1 MGQIFV
7 EGLPFSIEIEG
18 DAPTKDEAQRI
29 MKLVERL
36 GELDKGPMSQTIE
49 SLQDSP
55 VGSLYTEGAL
65 DKLGKFEDQEKK
77 QIAIDLLDDLGFVDK
92 KEMTPLEQIGIDR
105 TTAGITGSMLLSA
118 PGFKE
123 MFNLKNQENMKK
135 LYKGVKLFDPKQLAI
150 AGAKTFFGGVFG
162 EIGGRAA
169 YDIANFVLTGDPDML
184 KFLKTIDADTK
195 EAIFY
200 EALGLG
206 LPTVLGSGFR
216 LLTDLKDPA
225 VQNAYRAAERLGI
238 QLNFGQ
244 IAKYAGAAKA
254 LGPLP
259 FIGSKV
265 RKTIAT
271 QVGTINEKFQK
282 LVELYAPITT
292 FTKGGTDIFATVDKR
307 FDKMNKIMSRL
318 WDKAYDAHAMLID
331 KNVFRADDLNK
342 FFTNLVDGKVLRQFR
357 NLPTNENGI
366 IESYETILKSGFF
379 ENSGLSRIEGKGLK
393 DLIETMRRYQ
403 IEVQKNGGKVSY
415 DTIRNFNEDI
425 SGLFKDL
432 TEGDKPFKN
441 QFALLLSQFRGAN
454 DDILLNINETLIK
467 DGISDNLLP
476 NILRAHDNAN
486 TFTAALK
493 ALYEGPTGTIFGKY
507 EKNLFKPGF
516 ITSKKARDQILGDLL
531 KIKSPEMLK
540 ELKTIIGPEQFKVYI
555 NEYLSAAFAK
565 AASDKS
571 ADFIGRTRQLDFDP
585 KKLNEALGFDIRQKS
600 DFTEELFRI
609 AGVNKDLIKDLI
621 TTGAFIE
628 GLKIGNP
635 SAFLQRRFQLNGTQ
649 NFFGSILAGGAAMKG
664 GEIAFSEDD
673 GIFTKGVKGL
683 IGLWAIRYGVGKVF
697 ANPKLASKIADV
709 YNPEVTLKFNTK
721 IDIIRELFN
730 IHHNESPESISET
743 ASMFEGVYN
752 DMKEVLKDAEIE
764 QVEDL
769 LNELKTKENIFTKSQ
784 EMEEFEEE
792 EQKLREDIPDEDET
806 SSINIPSPDQNINMA
821 QVVSPIEDPSIINAD
836 MPVDASIMAKLEGVG
851 LPLFANKGGIA
862 SLVNTSKPKQM
873 VA

>member
-7 EGLPFSIEIEG
+7 DGLPFSIEIEG

-36 GELDKGPMSQTIE
+36 GELNSGPMSQTVDTLKDGPL
-49 SLQDSP
+49 S
-55 VGSLYTEGAL
+55 GLYSEGAL

-77 QIAIDLLDDLGFVDK
+77 QIAIDMLDDLGFVDK
-92 KEMTPLEQIGIDR
+92 KQMTPLEQVGIDR

-123 MFNLKNQENMKK
+123 MFNLKDQENMKK
-135 LYKGVKLFDPKQLAI
+135 LYKGVKLFNPANLAI
-150 AGAKTFFGGVFG
+150 AGAKTFFRGVFG
-162 EIGGRAA
+162 DVGGRAA

-184 KFLKTIDADTK
+184 KFLKTVDADTK

-206 LPTVLGSGFR
+206 LPTVLGGGFR
-216 LLTDLKDPA
+216 LLTDLKDPV

-244 IAKYAGAAKA
+244 IAKYSGMQRA
-254 LGPLP
+254 LSPLP

-282 LVELYAPITT
+282 LLELYAPITT
-292 FTKGGTDIFATVDKR
+292 FTKGGTDIFARVDKR
-307 FDKMNKIMSRL
+307 FDTMNKLMGRL
-318 WDKAYDAHAMLID
+318 WDKAHDAHAMLVD

-342 FFTNLVDGKVLRQFR
+342 FFTNLVDGKVLKQFR

-415 DTIRNFNEDI
+415 ETIRNFNEDI

-432 TEGDKPFKN
+432 TEGDKVFKN

-454 DDILLNINETLIK
+454 DDILTNIEKTLIK

-493 ALYEGPTGTIFGKY
+493 SLYEGPTGSIFGRY

-516 ITSKKARDQILGDLL
+516 ITSKKPRDQILGDLL
-531 KIKSPEMLK
+531 KIKSPEMLN
-540 ELKTIIGPEQFKVYI
+540 ELQTILGKEQFKVFI
-555 NEYLSAAFAK
+555 N
-565 AASDKS
+565 
-571 ADFIGRTRQLDFDP
+571 
-585 KKLNEALGFDIRQKS
+585 
-600 DFTEELFRI
+600 
-609 AGVNKDLIKDLI
+609 
-621 TTGAFIE
+621 
-628 GLKIGNP
+628 
-635 SAFLQRRFQLNGTQ
+635 
-649 NFFGSILAGGAAMKG
+649 
-664 GEIAFSEDD
+664 
-673 GIFTKGVKGL
+673 
-683 IGLWAIRYGVGKVF
+683 
-697 ANPKLASKIADV
+697 
-709 YNPEVTLKFNTK
+709 
-721 IDIIRELFN
+721 
-730 IHHNESPESISET
+730 
-743 ASMFEGVYN
+743 
-752 DMKEVLKDAEIE
+752 
-764 QVEDL
+764 
-769 LNELKTKENIFTKSQ
+769 
-784 EMEEFEEE
+784 
-792 EQKLREDIPDEDET
+792 
-806 SSINIPSPDQNINMA
+806 
-821 QVVSPIEDPSIINAD
+821 
-836 MPVDASIMAKLEGVG
+836 
-851 LPLFANKGGIA
+851 
-862 SLVNTSKPKQM
+862 
-873 VA
+873 

>member
-7 EGLPFSIEIEG
+7 DGLPFSIEIEG

-36 GELDKGPMSQTIE
+36 GELNSGPMSQTVDTLKDGPL
-49 SLQDSP
+49 S
-55 VGSLYTEGAL
+55 GLYSEGAL

-77 QIAIDLLDDLGFVDK
+77 QIAIDMLDDLGFVDK
-92 KEMTPLEQIGIDR
+92 KQMTPLEQVGIDR

-123 MFNLKNQENMKK
+123 MFNLKDQENMKK
-135 LYKGVKLFDPKQLAI
+135 LYKGVKLFNPANLAI

-162 EIGGRAA
+162 DVGGRAA

-184 KFLKTIDADTK
+184 KFLKTVDADTK

-206 LPTVLGSGFR
+206 LPTVLGGGFR
-216 LLTDLKDPA
+216 LLTDLKDPV

-244 IAKYAGAAKA
+244 IAKYSGMQRA
-254 LGPLP
+254 LSPLP

-282 LVELYAPITT
+282 LLELYAPITT
-292 FTKGGTDIFATVDKR
+292 FTKGGTDIFARVDKR
-307 FDKMNKIMSRL
+307 FDTMNKLMGRL
-318 WDKAYDAHAMLID
+318 WDKAHDAHAMLVD

-342 FFTNLVDGKVLRQFR
+342 FFTNLVDGKVLKQFR

-415 DTIRNFNEDI
+415 ETIRNFNEDI

-432 TEGDKPFKN
+432 TEGDKVFKN

-454 DDILLNINETLIK
+454 DDILTNIEKTLIK

-493 ALYEGPTGTIFGKY
+493 SLYEGPTGSIFGRY

-516 ITSKKARDQILGDLL
+516 ITSKKPRDQILGDLL
-531 KIKSPEMLK
+531 KIKSPEMLN
-540 ELKTIIGPEQFKVYI
+540 ELQTILGKEQFKVFI
-555 NEYLSAAFAK
+555 NEYLSSAFAK
-565 AASDKS
+565 SV
-571 ADFIGRTRQLDFDP
+571 ADTGKDILGRSRQLDFDP
-585 KKLNEALGFDIRQKS
+585 QLLARNLGFDIRGKS
-600 DFTEELFRI
+600 EFTDELFKI
-609 AGVNKDLIKDLI
+609 AGVNKQQIQDLI
-621 TTGAFIE
+621 TTGAFVE
-628 GLKIGNP
+628 GIKIGNP
-635 SAFLQRRFQLNGTQ
+635 SSFLQRRFQLTGAQ
-649 NFFGSILAGGAAMKG
+649 NLIGSVFAAGGAYQG
-664 GEIAFSEDD
+664 GTMAFNEDD
-673 GIFTKGVKGL
+673 GIFTKGLKGVL
-683 IGLWAIRYGVGKVF
+683 GLWAIRYGVGKVF

-709 YNPEVTLKFNTK
+709 YNPEVVLKFNTK
-721 IDIIRELFN
+721 VDIFRELFN

-743 ASMFEGVYN
+743 VSMFEGVYD
-752 DMKEVLKDAEIE
+752 DMKDVLKEAELDEI
-764 QVEDL
+764 QDL
-769 LNELKTKENIFTKSQ
+769 LNELKTKENIFNKSQ
-784 EMEEFEEE
+784 DIEEFDEESE
-792 EQKLREDIPDEDET
+792 KLREDVLPEDDT

-821 QVVSPIEDPSIINAD
+821 QIVSPIEDPNIINAD

-851 LPLFANKGGIA
+851 LPLFGNKGGIA